1 MNFNSKGKDGNI
13 ENFFATVYLNPWEE
27 EANYGNLIK
36 FDHYTIKKSKYKET
50 TKSTTSPTTSW
61 TTTKSSTSSTTSWTP
76 TKSSTS
82 WKERENADDLT
93 GATLEN

>member
-1 MNFNSKGKDGNI
+1 MNLKGKDGNI
-13 ENFFATVYLNPWEE
+13 DNTFYTVYLNPWEE